1 MSTTSPRGR
10 NLSTTSSSTS
20 RGRRLSRSHSLTTF
34 RYRFLL
40 LFLTLTLTVP
50 QTETL
55 DGDNK
60 YDAGTFGL
68 QDAEKG
74 IMFEKFPPV
83 LNTHALQT
91 C

>member
-1 MSTTSPRGR
+1 M
-10 NLSTTSSSTS
+10 LF
-20 RGRRLSRSHSLTTF
+20 LSLTPDT
-34 RYRFLL
+34 
-40 LFLTLTLTVP
+40 T

-83 LNTHALQT
+83 FNIHTLLICTRANMLI